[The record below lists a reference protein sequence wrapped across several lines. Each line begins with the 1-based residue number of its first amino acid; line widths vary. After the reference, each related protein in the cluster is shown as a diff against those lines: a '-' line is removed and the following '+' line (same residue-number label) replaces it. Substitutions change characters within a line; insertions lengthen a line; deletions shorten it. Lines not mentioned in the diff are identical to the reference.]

1 MLRGLCLS
9 LVGGSMHLSHGGLD
23 SALLTNLIV
32 GGILGAIVGT
42 GLASRIP
49 VRTMRLALSLWLF
62 AMGVQL
68 CYQAFLQVHS

>member
-1 MLRGLCLS
+1 
-9 LVGGSMHLSHGGLD
+9 MHLSHGGLD